1 MKIVHNALEKMEGV
15 NFVLKIIFIIL
26 MLTGV
31 KSKREIQMESLNVS
45 KVTTIM
51 QASVLNAEPFVLNV
65 MIMEHAHLVK
75 MVFMLGSMKLIMF
88 IKFNVCFVSFHAKH
102 VLQLVSVLRNMTL
115 RTSTQI
121 LLGEENV
128 MKDNLNPKVMESVFL
143 VEKAALIV
151 TSMVFAYNVKLLI
164 I

>member
-1 MKIVHNALEKMEGV
+1 
-15 NFVLKIIFIIL
+15 

-31 KSKREIQMESLNVS
+31 KNKREIQMESLNVS

-65 MIMEHAHLVK
+65 MIMEHAHLAK